1 MDFLFSFPFVLL
13 LAAKGEARRQK
24 GPRCVPQLVVVCAA
38 AAAPLVCWGN
48 KSIIIQVIPKGF
60 YGANWHLTDVM
71 APPAAASPVPRSL
84 ARSRVL
90 VSNGAAAVRRSLEY
104 GNDLR
109 RRIDGK
115 RGRGRTGVDRK

>member
-38 AAAPLVCWGN
+38 AAAPLVRWGN
-48 KSIIIQVIPKGF
+48 KNIIIQVIPKGF

-71 APPAAASPVPRSL
+71 APPAAASPVPPLVGSL
-84 ARSRVL
+84 ACVGL
-90 VSNGAAAVRRSLEY
+90 
-104 GNDLR
+104 
-109 RRIDGK
+109 
-115 RGRGRTGVDRK
+115 